1 MDGLGLNLNKFP
13 NNFRLF
19 EIVRVIMSP
28 ALFVQSINFVLFT
41 AFVML
46 TIEQNIQQIT
56 PATFFCFMS
65 FFTQSMTNFVTYRT
79 AETFTE
85 HSLRFGHIIQE
96 SNWYELPIQ
105 QQKMLKFTI
114 ERAQKSFV
122 FKGSAIFYVN
132 MELFANVSQ
141 SM

>member
-1 MDGLGLNLNKFP
+1 MTIC
-13 NNFRLF
+13 RIF
-19 EIVRVIMSP
+19 EMVRTIMSP
-28 ALFVQSINFVLFT
+28 TLFVQAINFVLFM

-46 TIEQNIQQIT
+46 TIEQNIRQIT

-85 HSLRFGHIIQE
+85 HSHRFGHIVQE
-96 SNWYELPIQ
+96 SFWYELSVD
-105 QQKMLKFTI
+105 QQKKLRFII

-122 FKGSAIFYVN
+122 LKGSAIFKVN
-132 MELFANVSQ
+132 MELFANVS
-141 SM
+141 